1 MERSLLIKLGV
12 VAVVIIASLVLAIPP
27 KDKIHLGL
35 DLQGGL
41 HLVLEVQVDKAVDRA
56 LERTAEAVRKDLRAK
71 GVNVIAVEPREQR
84 GLRLVFSQAPELS
97 VVQEVVR
104 SYVEAKVE
112 RQTPEVWTVDLP
124 AAELQQIRTSAVD
137 QALEKIR
144 NRIDAFGVSE
154 PSISKQGTNRIV
166 VQLPGLKDPQRAIE
180 LIGKTAQ
187 LEFKLVQSRA
197 ATPDATPPAGS
208 QRLFT
213 KDKDPQTRQLVQGQA
228 YFVDRRALLTGDML
242 ADARALPDQVNFGQY
257 YVLMRLNSRGQRI
270 FARLTQENVGRALAI
285 VLDDTIFSAPVI
297 QEPILGGEARITGN
311 FTPEEARDLA
321 IVLREGALPA
331 PVSIVENRIVGPSL
345 GSDSIAQRGTR
356 DDPGGNA
363 GGALYAGILSL
374 LRHSRQH
381 RSGVKSPHPHGRPGA
396 PGSRGSLNPAWYCW
410 YYPHVGH
417 GGGCERPHI
426 RTHTGRATPRQI
438 SACRSGRGLS
448 SGFLGYSGFQCYD
461 CHSRCCAVSVW
472 LRAGERFCSD
482 VDPRYCDKY
491 VHGHLCQSC
500 DLRHGLSATAGDK
513 TQYLSRLEDYVRV
526 GSSGVTHRLC

>member
-12 VAVVIIASLVLAIPP
+12 VAVVVIASLVLAIPP

-41 HLVLEVQVDKAVDRA
+41 HLVLEVQADKAVDRA

-84 GLRLVFSQAPELS
+84 GLRLVFSQAPDLS

-154 PSISKQGTNRIV
+154 PSISKQGANRIV

-197 ATPDATPPAGS
+197 ATSDATPPAGS

-321 IVLREGALPA
+321 IILREGALPA

-345 GSDSIAQRGTR
+345 GSDSIAKGVRATVLGGTLVVLFMLVYYR
-356 DDPGGNA
+356 FSGIVANIA
-363 GGALYAGILSL
+363 LALNLLILMGALALPGLGAVLTLPGIAGIILTLGMAVDANVLIFERIREELRLGKSVRAAVDAGYHRAFSAILDSNVTTVIAAVVLFQFGSGPVKGFAVTLTLGIAISMFTAIFVSRVIFDTVFRLRQVTKLS
-374 LRHSRQH
+374 
-381 RSGVKSPHPHGRPGA
+381 
-396 PGSRGSLNPAWYCW
+396 
-410 YYPHVGH
+410 
-417 GGGCERPHI
+417 I
-426 RTHTGRATPRQI
+426 
-438 SACRSGRGLS
+438 
-448 SGFLGYSGFQCYD
+448 
-461 CHSRCCAVSVW
+461 
-472 LRAGERFCSD
+472 
-482 VDPRYCDKY
+482 
-491 VHGHLCQSC
+491 
-500 DLRHGLSATAGDK
+500 
-513 TQYLSRLEDYVRV
+513 
-526 GSSGVTHRLC
+526 